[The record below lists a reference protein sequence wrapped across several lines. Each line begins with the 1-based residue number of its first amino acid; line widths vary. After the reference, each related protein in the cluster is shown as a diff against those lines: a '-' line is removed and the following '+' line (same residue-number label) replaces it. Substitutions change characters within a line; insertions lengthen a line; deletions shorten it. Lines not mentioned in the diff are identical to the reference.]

1 MAEEERA
8 QMSSGSGDFAH
19 YSSLTPTDTSPKR
32 SAPFDLADLKLVRG
46 YFRYWS
52 LRHSDTYT
60 EIFHQMAKTNY
71 NHDSSTFSCN
81 D

>member
-1 MAEEERA
+1 MAEEERT

-52 LRHSDTYT
+52 LRH
-60 EIFHQMAKTNY
+60 
-71 NHDSSTFSCN
+71 
-81 D
+81 